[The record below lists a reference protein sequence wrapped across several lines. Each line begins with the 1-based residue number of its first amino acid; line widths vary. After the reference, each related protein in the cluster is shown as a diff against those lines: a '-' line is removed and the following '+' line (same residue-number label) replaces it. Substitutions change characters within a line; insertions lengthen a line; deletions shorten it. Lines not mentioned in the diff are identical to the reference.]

1 MDIIWGLIVLV
12 VSLFGWFGQAIT
24 AFSPSTAVKYGLT
37 EPEEDVDPAFYADV
51 RGEAFWDTIS
61 TWPLPVAGLLL
72 LMGEPAWA
80 YFGLV
85 GGGIYLYFA
94 GRGIFTRRVMQKR
107 GIRVGKP
114 ENLKVAYT
122 ALVVW
127 GVVGAITIFMAAADL
142 PLP

>member
-1 MDIIWGLIVLV
+1 MDTVWALIVII
-12 VSLFGWFGQAIT
+12 VSLVGWLGQAIS
-24 AFSPSTAVKYGLT
+24 AFSPETAVKYGLS
-37 EPEEDVDPAFYADV
+37 EPEEDVDPAFDADGL
-51 RGEAFWDTIS
+51 GEAFWDTI
-61 TWPLPVAGLLL
+61 TLWTLPLAGLLL
-72 LMGEPAWA
+72 LLGEPTWA

-85 GGGIYLYFA
+85 GGGMYLYFA
-94 GRGIFTRRVMQKR
+94 GRGIFTRRLMHKR